1 MYETTA
7 KDSSRDEEET
17 LNVVIESNANTN
29 KDNNVKNYKQS
40 VDRKDDL
47 VLASKDNSKDESN
60 KSSNAN
66 TTAIPFMASETVPI
80 SNVKLTKSP
89 QDGASIVAVVKS
101 ESQPFQNKSTPISP
115 LQLPTTNRLE
125 NLLPNSSQLPNNVV
139 EIKSN
144 NTVANK
150 SATIATFIS
159 SSPAVQADKLV
170 SKKSSPNSMA
180 IVGSEVASVTDTLVE
195 KDSEIVDKCDKKEAL
210 LTPSNNTEKEDV
222 KN

>member
-17 LNVVIESNANTN
+17 FDVVIESNANTN
-29 KDNNVKNYKQS
+29 KDINVKNYKQS

-66 TTAIPFMASETVPI
+66 TTAIPFMASEIVPI

-150 SATIATFIS
+150 SATIATC
-159 SSPAVQADKLV
+159 KLV
-170 SKKSSPNSMA
+170 SVKSSPNSMA
-180 IVGSEVASVTDTLVE
+180 IVGSEVAFVTDTLVE
-195 KDSEIVDKCDKKEAL
+195 KDSEIVEKCDKKEAL

-222 KN
+222 KK